1 MYLLLVCRGYARGF
15 AGAGGLHDIAQNH
28 LVCWRRFLAPLLLQ
42 GEHKKHIL
50 SNTQLNWAFSGG
62 CVLQSK
68 KLCSCRD
75 LVAARGEGGQG
86 GGGGWGR
93 AGSNGEGVGRWGGE
107 AGLCPCGSPN

>member
-86 GGGGWGR
+86 GGGGV
-93 AGSNGEGVGRWGGE
+93 GEGWQQWGG
-107 AGLCPCGSPN
+107 GR